1 MKRKIKEIVFGETTG
16 DIAVQHSLGETLD
29 ELVINRISSENIQT
43 EEVDIVLTIDG
54 KEYNHEE
61 FFKHLS
67 DNYFKYLRMQAE
79 KLIVEET
86 MDKIS
91 DLKNSLDLL
100 NSKVESLRDNI
111 DFDMRIIKRT
121 EDEED

>member
-1 MKRKIKEIVFGETTG
+1 M
-16 DIAVQHSLGETLD
+16 
-29 ELVINRISSENIQT
+29 NYISCVN
-43 EEVDIVLTIDG
+43 IVLKNSHLSIL
-54 KEYNHEE
+54 KHSYS

-67 DNYFKYLRMQAE
+67 DNYFKYLKTQAK

-100 NSKVESLRDNI
+100 NSKVESLSDNI
-111 DFDMRIIKRT
+111 DYDMRIIKRV
-121 EDEED
+121 ENEGD